1 MTGAPEDHDLPSS
14 GAAAEGEGGTARSG
28 SRRVRTLALLLPV
41 VAAAVAFL
49 AWSQEWVS
57 VVLDDG
63 RTVVAAGDAAAPAV
77 PPFAIAAL
85 ALVGALAL
93 AGTVFRV
100 VLGLLQALL
109 GIGIAVSG
117 ASVLADPLTAALGP
131 LTEATGIDG
140 ITGVSALVSSVG
152 VSIWPAVAIAA
163 GAAAVAIGLG
173 IAATASRWPQRT
185 RRYDAVRLSPAGQS
199 ERVDRLDAWD
209 ALSDGDDPTAR

>member
-1 MTGAPEDHDLPSS
+1 MTGARSEDDLE
-14 GAAAEGEGGTARSG
+14 GAVPTGEGATERPG

-41 VAAAVAFL
+41 AAAAVAFL
-49 AWSQEWVS
+49 AWSQVWVS

-63 RTVVAAGDAAAPAV
+63 RPVVAAGDAAAPAV

-93 AGTVFRV
+93 AGPVFRV

-109 GIGIAVSG
+109 GLGITVSG
-117 ASVLADPLTAALGP
+117 AAALADPLTAALAP

-140 ITGVSALVSSVG
+140 VTGVSALVAEIS
-152 VSIWPAVAIAA
+152 VSIWPGIAIAA
-163 GAAAVAIGLG
+163 GAAALLIGIG
-173 IAATASRWPQRT
+173 IALTASRWPQRT
-185 RRYDAVRLSPAGQS
+185 RRYDAVRLAPTGDGD
-199 ERVDRLDAWD
+199 RVDRLDAWD